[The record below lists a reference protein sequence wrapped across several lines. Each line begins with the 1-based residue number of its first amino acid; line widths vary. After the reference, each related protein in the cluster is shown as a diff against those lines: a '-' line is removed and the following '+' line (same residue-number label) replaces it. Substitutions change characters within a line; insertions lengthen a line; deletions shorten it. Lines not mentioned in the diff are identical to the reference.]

1 MFDEYTAAVIT
12 IILSGLFSMRAVI
25 YILNDLE

>member
-1 MFDEYTAAVIT
+1 MFDEYTAAVAT
-12 IILSGLFSMRAVI
+12 IILSGLFAMRAVI